1 VLGHLAIQEELQIEM
16 ELQSVL
22 ILFISHGLRYSLAN
36 DYYGTYVGD
45 FNNRFHGVSGEVY
58 AVDSRTLFIKD
69 FSYDGQGPDAY
80 FYAGEHGQPSRSG
93 YLIANEKGSTD
104 ILGSYNRKDIVL
116 TLPGGKT
123 LKNIRWLSVWC
134 DAFDVNFGEITF
146 PARFKY
152 PRPQKISKFDG
163 IHDVTSDKV
172 VVVDA
177 QTFLIPNFTYDGQA
191 PDAHFWV
198 GEGKRPGPEGHFVAD
213 ENGSNE
219 PLRRYTQ
226 KTLVIVLPG
235 DLTVFDIDWLS
246 VWCVAFYVDFG
257 SVRIPRNLNVP
268 PSLRMLGIEPQ
279 SKLNC
284 EVLDESIGYEVRWAI
299 AGKSIVTQLVARLND
314 QQYMAFGLS
323 GDLDTSV
330 MVGGDVTVAWMNH
343 KSGKGYADDYYLD
356 SKSQCAG
363 RRGACPDNQIKRGTN
378 NVRLL
383 NSAVINQ
390 FTMLTYRQPLRAK
403 DRYDTTIFTNGSQPV
418 IWAVGPINN
427 KGEVSYHQ
435 KRLIG
440 DLYFDFGRIPQWNC
454 PIAGKPAPKNKA
466 KQRNKRPPTPAPAP
480 ASDQPW
486 YIPPIQCH
494 EPEDGVFFAQIGP
507 TGGDNGYSAIT
518 GHVGWGISWYINGL
532 LIPEIYVV
540 RGKTYTFVVEGGD
553 DKEFAAGYH
562 PFYITD
568 DPEGGYEFKS
578 EAERRRVK
586 VFAGVEQT
594 RFGGVVPS
602 ATGRL
607 CEWKEDV
614 KKPANRFTSFGAYQR
629 SLSLYCQEGQP
640 GIVQWTPDR
649 RTPDTV
655 YYQCFT
661 HRFLGWKIHVVDQCD
676 Q

>member
-1 VLGHLAIQEELQIEM
+1 MGFIEEG
-16 ELQSVL
+16 QS
-22 ILFISHGLRYSLAN
+22 N

-45 FNNRFHGVSGEVY
+45 FKNRFHGISGEVY

-80 FYAGEHGQPSRSG
+80 FYVGEHGQPSRSG

-198 GEGKRPGPEGHFVAD
+198 GEGARPGPEGHGVAD

-219 PLRRYTQ
+219 PLRRYSQ

-246 VWCVAFYVDFG
+246 VWCIAFYVDFG
-257 SVRIPRNLNVP
+257 HVRIPRNLNVP
-268 PSLRMLGIEPQ
+268 PSLRMLGVEPQ
-279 SKLNC
+279 TKLNC
-284 EVLDESIGYEVRWAI
+284 EVLDSSQGFEVRWAI

-314 QQYMAFGLS
+314 GQYMAFGLS
-323 GDLDTSV
+323 GESDRSR
-330 MVGGDVTVAWMNH
+330 MVGGDVTVAWMDH
-343 KSGKGYADDYYLD
+343 ESGKGYADDYYLD

-363 RRGACPDNQIKRGTN
+363 RRGSCPDSNIPLGKN
-378 NVRLL
+378 DVKLL
-383 NSAVINQ
+383 NSAVINE
-390 FTMLTYRQPLRAK
+390 FAMLTYRRPLAR
-403 DRYDTTIFTNGSQPV
+403 DDQYDTSISTNQSQSI
-418 IWAVGPINN
+418 IWAMGPINN

-435 KRLIG
+435 KRINQKL
-440 DLYFDFGRIPQWNC
+440 LVDFGRIPKWNC
-454 PIAGKPAPKNKA
+454 PIAGQPNRGGNRPNRVQEPKKAPKSA
-466 KQRNKRPPTPAPAP
+466 K
-480 ASDQPW
+480 PW
-486 YIPPIQCH
+486 YVPPIQCH
-494 EPEDGVFFAQIGP
+494 EPSDGVFFAQIGP
-507 TGGDNGYSAIT
+507 TGGNQGYASIT
-518 GHVGWGISWYINGL
+518 GHVGWGIAWYINGL

-540 RGKTYTFVVEGGD
+540 RGKTYTFVIEGGND
-553 DKEFAAGYH
+553 PDSPAAYH

-568 DPEGGYEFKS
+568 DKEGGYQYKKRDQ
-578 EAERRRVK
+578 RRQVR
-586 VFAGVEQT
+586 VFAGIENNRLSGDGPT
-594 RFGGVVPS
+594 GI
-602 ATGRL
+602 GRL
-607 CEWKEDV
+607 CEWREAPQQ
-614 KKPANRFTSFGAYQR
+614 PAETFSSFGAYQR
-629 SLSLYCQEGQP
+629 SLTLDCKEGQP
-640 GIVQWTPDR
+640 GIIQWTPDR
-649 RTPDTV
+649 DTPDLV
-655 YYQCFT
+655 YYQCYT
-661 HRFLGWKIHVVDQCD
+661 HRYLGWKIHVVDSCD

>member
-1 VLGHLAIQEELQIEM
+1 M

-614 KKPANRFTSFGAYQR
+614 KKPASRFTSFGAYQR